1 MDPKE
6 KPHNF
11 VVRLPLRL
19 RDQIADAAT
28 YYRRSMNSEIVARL
42 EHTFSGLPPHVDAQ
56 QMEPHMHQAIENLF
70 ARSLNH
76 DEERVV
82 RAFRRLTEDKK
93 TALLELLD

>member
-1 MDPKE
+1 M
-6 KPHNF
+6 
-11 VVRLPLRL
+11 RLPLRL
-19 RDQIADAAT
+19 RDQIADAAN

-42 EHTFSGLPPHVDAQ
+42 EHTFSGLSPHFDAQ